1 MKKFV
6 FVLLAF
12 SLSLSAQESVLD
24 SLEVQNLE
32 EVIVSSV
39 RVKDNIPIAFNNV
52 SKEEISKRN
61 LGQDIP
67 ILLNFLPNVVTTSDA
82 GAGIGYTGIRIRGV
96 NSQSTNVTINGIP
109 YNDAESLGTFWVD
122 LPDFSSSVEN
132 LQVQRGIGTS
142 VNGSSAFGA
151 SINILTDK
159 ISQNPYFES
168 ANTIGSFNT
177 VKNNFRFSTGL
188 LNETIEFS
196 GRLSKID
203 SDGYIDRASSDLKS
217 YFLQLSYKKNKT
229 LLKFLNF
236 GGHEITYQAWNG
248 IDLQTL
254 ENNRTYNPSGLYYD
268 LNGEERFHENEVD
281 NYKQDHFQFHWTQSF
296 SENLSSNLGLN
307 LTNGRGYYEQYNE
320 NGSED
325 FITRKWLDNQ
335 FYVINYTLNYLKNN
349 NNIIFGSTYSEYD
362 GDHFGETIWSQNSG
376 DIEFTDLF
384 YNGNGLKKDFS
395 NFIKSIYQISNDVS
409 IYADLQLRNIDYQTT
424 GSTSNIDQ
432 LVVDKKYSFFN
443 PKAGLNYDIN
453 QKNKI
458 YFSLSKAHREPTR
471 SDFENNINIQP
482 EELIDYELGWKYNAE
497 KFFFNSNLYYMG
509 YKNQLVLTG
518 ALDDV
523 GSPIRENSGKSYR
536 TGIEIE
542 SVYKATNKLNI
553 SANISLSENKNVDY
567 KTNYNGVITDWGDTD
582 ISFSPNVISSAGIQF
597 SASQDL
603 TFTLLN
609 KFVGNQYMSN
619 TESNISKLSS
629 YSTTDLNILYTIEN
643 SALWMFGSA
652 YFSEI
657 IVTAMINNIFNKEY
671 VSNGYYYT
679 YDDTWSDPNLITTI
693 EGTGYYPQ
701 AKRNFLL
708 GLTFKL

>member
-39 RVKDNIPIAFNNV
+39 RVKDNIPIAFNNI

-307 LTNGRGYYEQYNE
+307 LTNGKGYYEQYNE

-536 TGIEIE
+536 MGIELE

-629 YSTTDLNILYTIEN
+629 YSTTDLNILYTIKN
-643 SALWMFGSA
+643 SA

-679 YDDTWSDPNLITTI
+679 YDDTWSDPNSITTI

>member
-395 NFIKSIYQISNDVS
+395 NFIKSIYQISNDIS
-409 IYADLQLRNIDYQTT
+409 IYADLQLRNIDYQTS

-482 EELIDYELGWKYNAE
+482 EELIDYELGWKYNTE
-497 KFFFNSNLYYMG
+497 KFSFNSNLYYMG

-536 TGIEIE
+536 TGIELE

-597 SASQDL
+597 IASQDL
-603 TFTLLN
+603 TLTLLN

-619 TESNISKLSS
+619 TESNISRLSS
-629 YSTTDLNILYTIEN
+629 YSTTDLNILYTIKN
-643 SALWMFGSA
+643 SA

-679 YDDTWSDPNLITTI
+679 YDDTWSDPNSITTI

>member
-1 MKKFV
+1 MKKIV

-24 SLEVQNLE
+24 SLEIQNLE

-307 LTNGRGYYEQYNE
+307 LTNGMGYYEQYNE

-542 SVYKATNKLNI
+542 SLYKATNKLNI

-629 YSTTDLNILYTIEN
+629 YSTTDLNILYTIKN
-643 SALWMFGSA
+643 SA

>member
-1 MKKFV
+1 MKKIV

-12 SLSLSAQESVLD
+12 SISLSAQESVVD
-24 SLEVQNLE
+24 SLEIQNLE
-32 EVIVSSV
+32 EVIVSST
-39 RVKDNIPIAFNNV
+39 RVKENIPIAFNNV
-52 SKEEISKRN
+52 SKEDISKRN

-82 GAGIGYTGIRIRGV
+82 GAGIGYTGIRIRGI
-96 NSQSTNVTINGIP
+96 NSQSINVTINGIP

-159 ISQNPYFES
+159 ISQNPYFEA
-168 ANTIGSFNT
+168 ANTVGSFNT
-177 VKNNFRFSTGL
+177 TKNNFRFSTGL
-188 LNETIEFS
+188 LNDTFEFS

-203 SDGYIDRASSDLKS
+203 SDGYIDRAFSDLKS

-229 LLKFLNF
+229 LLKFINF
-236 GGHEITYQAWNG
+236 AGHERTYQAWNG

-281 NYKQDHFQFHWTQSF
+281 NYKQDHFQFHWTQSI
-296 SENLSSNLGLN
+296 SRNLNSNLGLN
-307 LTNGRGYYEQYNE
+307 LTNGKGAYEQYNE

-335 FYVINYTLNYLKNN
+335 FYVINFNLNYSKKKSNL
-349 NNIIFGSTYSEYD
+349 ILGSTYSEYD

-395 NFIKSIYQISNDVS
+395 NFVKSIYQFSDKIS
-409 IYADLQLRNIDYQTT
+409 IYADLQLRKIDYETS
-424 GSTSNIDQ
+424 GSTSN
-432 LVVDKKYSFFN
+432 VDELAVNKKYSFFN
-443 PKAGLNYDIN
+443 PKAGFNYDIN

-458 YFSLSKAHREPTR
+458 YFSLSRAFREPTR
-471 SDFENNINIQP
+471 SDFENNLNIQP
-482 EELIDYELGWKYNAE
+482 EELADYEFGWKYKSE
-497 KFFFNSNLYYMG
+497 KFYFGSNLYYMN

-523 GSPIRENSGKSYR
+523 GTPIRENSGKSYR
-536 TGIEIE
+536 KGIELE
-542 SVYKATNKLNI
+542 TMLKASNNFDISTNI
-553 SANISLSENKNVDY
+553 SFSKNKNIDY
-567 KTNYNGVITDWGDTD
+567 KTNFNGEVTNWGDTD
-582 ISFSPNVISSAGIQF
+582 ISFSPNLISSIAFNYNTKKDFNI
-597 SASQDL
+597 SL
-603 TFTLLN
+603 IN
-609 KFVGNQYMSN
+609 KFVGDQYMSN
-619 TESNISKLSS
+619 TESVVSKLSS
-629 YSTTDLNILYTIEN
+629 YSTTDLNFIY
-643 SALWMFGSA
+643 SFKKSK
-652 YFSEI
+652 YFNEI
-657 IVTAMINNIFNKEY
+657 IFTVMLNNIFDKEY

-679 YDDTWSDPNLITTI
+679 YDDTWSDPNMVTTI

-701 AKRNFLL
+701 AKRNFLI
-708 GLTFKL
+708 GFTFKL

>member
-307 LTNGRGYYEQYNE
+307 LTNGKGYYEQYNE

-409 IYADLQLRNIDYQTT
+409 IYADLQLRNIDYQTF
-424 GSTSNIDQ
+424 GNTSNIDQ

-453 QKNKI
+453 PKNKI

-497 KFFFNSNLYYMG
+497 KFLFNSNLYYMG

-536 TGIEIE
+536 MGIELE

-597 SASQDL
+597 IASQDL
-603 TFTLLN
+603 TLTLLN

-629 YSTTDLNILYTIEN
+629 YSTSDLNILYTIKN
-643 SALWMFGSA
+643 SA

-679 YDDTWSDPNLITTI
+679 YDDTWSDPNSITTI

>member
-307 LTNGRGYYEQYNE
+307 LTNGKGYYEQYNE

-536 TGIEIE
+536 MGIELE

-597 SASQDL
+597 IASQDL
-603 TFTLLN
+603 TLTLLN

-629 YSTTDLNILYTIEN
+629 YSTTDLNILYMIKN
-643 SALWMFGSA
+643 SA

-679 YDDTWSDPNLITTI
+679 YDDTWSDPNSITTI

>member
-12 SLSLSAQESVLD
+12 SLSLGAQESVLD

-409 IYADLQLRNIDYQTT
+409 IYADLQLRNIDYQTF

-536 TGIEIE
+536 MGIELE

-597 SASQDL
+597 NASQDL
-603 TFTLLN
+603 TFALLN

-629 YSTTDLNILYTIEN
+629 YSTTDLNILYTIKN
-643 SALWMFGSA
+643 SA

>member
-1 MKKFV
+1 MKKIV

-12 SLSLSAQESVLD
+12 SSALNAQESVID

-39 RVKDNIPIAFNNV
+39 RVNDNIPIAFNNV
-52 SKEEISKRN
+52 SKEDISKRN

-67 ILLNFLPNVVTTSDA
+67 ILLNFLPNVITTSDA

-159 ISQNPYFES
+159 ISHNPYFES

-281 NYKQDHFQFHWTQSF
+281 NYKQDHFQFHWTQSI
-296 SENLSSNLGLN
+296 SNNLSSNLGLN
-307 LTNGRGYYEQYNE
+307 LTNGKGYYEQYNE
-320 NGSED
+320 SGSED

-335 FYVINYTLNYLKNN
+335 FYVINYNLNYLKNK

-376 DIEFTDLF
+376 NIEFTDLF

-395 NFIKSIYQISNDVS
+395 NFIKSIYQISNNLSV
-409 IYADLQLRNIDYQTT
+409 YADFQLRNIDYKTA
-424 GSTSNIDQ
+424 GSTSNIDE
-432 LVVDKKYSFFN
+432 LAVNKKYSFFN
-443 PKAGLNYDIN
+443 PKAGFNYSIN
-453 QKNKI
+453 KNNRL
-458 YFSLSKAHREPTR
+458 YFSLSKAFREPTR
-471 SDFENNINIQP
+471 SDFENNVDIQP
-482 EELIDYELGWKYNAE
+482 EELVDYELGWKYNVE
-497 KFFFNSNLYYMG
+497 KFLFNSNLYYMS

-518 ALDDV
+518 AIDDV

-536 TGIEIE
+536 VGVEVE

-553 SANISLSENKNVDY
+553 SANISFSENKNIDY
-567 KTNYNGVITDWGDTD
+567 KTNFNGVITNWGDTE
-582 ISFSPNVISSAGIQF
+582 ISFSPNIVSSAGILYN
-597 SASQDL
+597 ASDDL
-603 TFTLLN
+603 TFTLYN
-609 KFVGNQYMSN
+609 KLVGDQYMSN
-619 TESNISKLSS
+619 TESVISKLSS
-629 YSTTDLNILYTIEN
+629 YSTTDLNILYTIKN
-643 SALWMFGSA
+643 SS

-657 IVTAMINNIFNKEY
+657 IITAMLNNIFNKEY

-679 YDDTWSDPNLITTI
+679 YDDTWSDPNIITTI

-708 GLTFKL
+708 GFTFKL

>member
-1 MKKFV
+1 MKKTV
-6 FVLLAF
+6 FVLLVF

-24 SLEVQNLE
+24 SLEIQNLE

-67 ILLNFLPNVVTTSDA
+67 ILLNFLPNVVSTSDA

-177 VKNNFRFSTGL
+177 AKNNFRFSTGL

-307 LTNGRGYYEQYNE
+307 LTNGKGYYEQYNE

-376 DIEFTDLF
+376 DIDFTDLF

-443 PKAGLNYDIN
+443 PKAGLNYDLN

-458 YFSLSKAHREPTR
+458 YFSLSKAYREPTR

-482 EELIDYELGWKYNAE
+482 EELIDYELGWKYNSE
-497 KFFFNSNLYYMG
+497 KFFFNSNLYHMG

-536 TGIEIE
+536 TGIELE
-542 SVYKATNKLNI
+542 SVYKATKKLNI
-553 SANISLSENKNVDY
+553 SANISFSENKNVDY

-603 TFTLLN
+603 TLTFLN
-609 KFVGNQYMSN
+609 KFVGSQYMSN

-629 YSTTDLNILYTIEN
+629 YSTTDLNILYTIKN
-643 SALWMFGSA
+643 SA

-657 IVTAMINNIFNKEY
+657 IITAMINNIFNKEY

>member
-188 LNETIEFS
+188 LNETLEFS

-376 DIEFTDLF
+376 NIEFTDLF

-409 IYADLQLRNIDYQTT
+409 IYADLQLRNIDYQTS

-482 EELIDYELGWKYNAE
+482 EELIDYELGWKYNSE

-536 TGIEIE
+536 TGIELE

-553 SANISLSENKNVDY
+553 SANISFSENKNIDY
-567 KTNYNGVITDWGDTD
+567 KTNYNGLITNWGDTD
-582 ISFSPNVISSAGIQF
+582 ISFSPNFISSAGIQF
-597 SASQDL
+597 NSSQDL
-603 TFTLLN
+603 TFILLN

-629 YSTTDLNILYTIEN
+629 YSTTDLNILYTIKN
-643 SALWMFGSA
+643 SA

>member
-307 LTNGRGYYEQYNE
+307 LTNGKGYYEQYNE

-409 IYADLQLRNIDYQTT
+409 IYADLQLRNIDYQTS

-497 KFFFNSNLYYMG
+497 KFLFNSNLYYMG

-536 TGIEIE
+536 TGIELE

-553 SANISLSENKNVDY
+553 SANISFSENKNVDY

-629 YSTTDLNILYTIEN
+629 YSTTDLNILYTIKN
-643 SALWMFGSA
+643 SA

>member
-497 KFFFNSNLYYMG
+497 KFLFNSNLYYMG

-536 TGIEIE
+536 TGIELE

-629 YSTTDLNILYTIEN
+629 YSTTDLNILYTIKN
-643 SALWMFGSA
+643 SA

>member
-39 RVKDNIPIAFNNV
+39 RVKDNIPIAFNNI

-254 ENNRTYNPSGLYYD
+254 ENNRTYNPPGLYYD

-335 FYVINYTLNYLKNN
+335 FYVVNYTLNYLKNN

-395 NFIKSIYQISNDVS
+395 NFIKSIYQISNYVS
-409 IYADLQLRNIDYQTT
+409 IYADLQLRNIDYQTF

-536 TGIEIE
+536 TGIELE

-553 SANISLSENKNVDY
+553 SANISFSENKNVDY

-597 SASQDL
+597 SASKDL

-629 YSTTDLNILYTIEN
+629 YSTTDLNILYTIKN
-643 SALWMFGSA
+643 SA

-657 IVTAMINNIFNKEY
+657 VVTAMINNIFNKEY

>member
-1 MKKFV
+1 MKKIV

-24 SLEVQNLE
+24 SLEIQNLE

-307 LTNGRGYYEQYNE
+307 LTNGKGYYEQYNE

-542 SVYKATNKLNI
+542 SLYKATNKLNI

-629 YSTTDLNILYTIEN
+629 YSTTDLNILYTIKN
-643 SALWMFGSA
+643 SA

-679 YDDTWSDPNLITTI
+679 YDDTWSDPNSITTI

>member
-409 IYADLQLRNIDYQTT
+409 IYADLQLRNIDYQTS

-482 EELIDYELGWKYNAE
+482 EELIDYELGWKYNSE

-536 TGIEIE
+536 TGIELE

-553 SANISLSENKNVDY
+553 SANISFSENKNVDY

-619 TESNISKLSS
+619 TESDISKLSS
-629 YSTTDLNILYTIEN
+629 YSTTDLNILYTIKN
-643 SALWMFGSA
+643 SA

>member
-536 TGIEIE
+536 MGIELE

-629 YSTTDLNILYTIEN
+629 YSTTDLNILYTIKN
-643 SALWMFGSA
+643 SA

-679 YDDTWSDPNLITTI
+679 YDDTWSDPNSITTI

>member
-39 RVKDNIPIAFNNV
+39 RVKDNIPIAFNNI

-177 VKNNFRFSTGL
+177 VKSNFRFSTGL

-307 LTNGRGYYEQYNE
+307 LTNGKGYYEQYNE

-458 YFSLSKAHREPTR
+458 YFSLSKTHREPTR

-497 KFFFNSNLYYMG
+497 KFLFNSNLYYMG

-536 TGIEIE
+536 MGIELE

-597 SASQDL
+597 IASQDL
-603 TFTLLN
+603 TLTLLN

-629 YSTTDLNILYTIEN
+629 YSTSDLNILYTIKN
-643 SALWMFGSA
+643 SA

-679 YDDTWSDPNLITTI
+679 YDDTWSDPNSITTI

>member
-1 MKKFV
+1 M

-12 SLSLSAQESVLD
+12 SISISAQESVID
-24 SLEVQNLE
+24 SLEIQNLE
-32 EVIVSSV
+32 EVIVSSI
-39 RVKDNIPIAFNNV
+39 RVKENIPIAFNNV

-82 GAGIGYTGIRIRGV
+82 GAGIGYTGIRIRGI

-142 VNGSSAFGA
+142 INGSSAFGA

-168 ANTIGSFNT
+168 ANTVGSFNT
-177 VKNNFRFSTGL
+177 IKNNFRFSTGL
-188 LNETIEFS
+188 LNDTFEFS

-248 IDLQTL
+248 IDFQTL

-296 SENLSSNLGLN
+296 SKNLTSNLALN
-307 LTNGRGYYEQYNE
+307 LTNGKGFYEQYNE

-325 FITRKWLDNQ
+325 FITRKWLENQ
-335 FYVINYTLNYLKNN
+335 FYVINYNLNYSKNKSN
-349 NNIIFGSTYSEYD
+349 LIFGSTYSEYD

-384 YNGNGLKKDFS
+384 YNGNGSKKDFS
-395 NFIKSIYQISNDVS
+395 NFVKSIYQFSERIS
-409 IYADLQLRNIDYQTT
+409 IYTDLQLRKIDYITT
-424 GSTSNIDQ
+424 GSTSNIDE
-432 LVVDKKYSFFN
+432 LAVNKKYSFFN
-443 PKAGLNYDIN
+443 PKAGFNYTLND
-453 QKNKI
+453 KNKI
-458 YFSLSKAHREPTR
+458 YFSLSRAFREPTR
-471 SDFENNINIQP
+471 SDFENNSNIQP
-482 EELIDYELGWKYNAE
+482 EELVDYEFGWKYKTE
-497 KFFFNSNLYYMG
+497 KFYFNSNVYYMN

-523 GSPIRENSGKSYR
+523 GTPIRENSGKSYR
-536 TGIEIE
+536 KGIEFE
-542 SVYKATNKLNI
+542 TMLRASNNFDI
-553 SANISLSENKNVDY
+553 STNISLSKNKNIDY
-567 KTNYNGVITDWGDTD
+567 KTNFNGEVTNWGDTE
-582 ISFSPNVISSAGIQF
+582 ISFSPNLISSIALNYNPKK
-597 SASQDL
+597 DL
-603 TFTLLN
+603 NISILN
-609 KFVGNQYMSN
+609 KFVGDQYMSN
-619 TESNISKLSS
+619 TESVVSKLNS
-629 YSTTDLNILYTIEN
+629 YSTTDLNFIY
-643 SALWMFGSA
+643 SFKKSK

-657 IVTAMINNIFNKEY
+657 IFTVMLNNIFNEEY

-679 YDDTWSDPNLITTI
+679 YDDTWSDPNIVTTI

-701 AKRNFLL
+701 AKRNFLI
-708 GLTFKL
+708 GFTFKL

>member
-307 LTNGRGYYEQYNE
+307 LTNGKGYYEQYNE

-335 FYVINYTLNYLKNN
+335 FYVINYTLNYLNNN

-497 KFFFNSNLYYMG
+497 KFLFNSNLYYMG

-536 TGIEIE
+536 MGIELE

-582 ISFSPNVISSAGIQF
+582 ISFSPNIISSAGIQF
-597 SASQDL
+597 STSQDL
-603 TFTLLN
+603 TLTLLN

-629 YSTTDLNILYTIEN
+629 YSTSDLNILYTIKN
-643 SALWMFGSA
+643 SA

-679 YDDTWSDPNLITTI
+679 YDDTWSDPNSITTI

>member
-1 MKKFV
+1 MKKIV

-12 SLSLSAQESVLD
+12 SISLSAQESVVD
-24 SLEVQNLE
+24 SLEIQNLE
-32 EVIVSSV
+32 EVIVSSI
-39 RVKDNIPIAFNNV
+39 RVKENIPIAFNNV

-82 GAGIGYTGIRIRGV
+82 GAGIGYTGIRIRGI

-168 ANTIGSFNT
+168 ANTVGSFNT
-177 VKNNFRFSTGL
+177 IKNNFRFSTGL
-188 LNETIEFS
+188 LNDTFEFS

-254 ENNRTYNPSGLYYD
+254 ENNRTFNPSGLYYD

-281 NYKQDHFQFHWTQSF
+281 NYKQDHFQFHWTQSI
-296 SENLSSNLGLN
+296 SMNLTSNLGLN
-307 LTNGRGYYEQYNE
+307 LTNGKGFYEQYNE

-335 FYVINYTLNYLKNN
+335 FYVINYNLNFLKNKSN
-349 NNIIFGSTYSEYD
+349 LIFGSTYSEYD
-362 GDHFGETIWSQNSG
+362 GDHFGETIWAQNSD

-395 NFIKSIYQISNDVS
+395 NFIKSIYQISNDIS
-409 IYADLQLRNIDYQTT
+409 IYADLQLRKIDYITS
-424 GSTSNIDQ
+424 GSTSNIDE
-432 LVVDKKYSFFN
+432 LAVNKKYSFFN
-443 PKAGLNYDIN
+443 PKAGFNYNLND
-453 QKNKI
+453 KNKI
-458 YFSLSKAHREPTR
+458 YFSLSRAFREPTR
-471 SDFENNINIQP
+471 SDFENNLNIQP
-482 EELIDYELGWKYNAE
+482 EELVDYEFGWKYKSE
-497 KFFFNSNLYYMG
+497 KFYFGSNLYYMN

-523 GSPIRENSGKSYR
+523 GTPIRENSGKSYR
-536 TGIEIE
+536 KGIELETMLRASNNFDI
-542 SVYKATNKLNI
+542 STNI
-553 SANISLSENKNVDY
+553 SFSKNKNIDY
-567 KTNYNGVITDWGDTD
+567 KTNFNGEVTNWGDTD
-582 ISFSPNVISSAGIQF
+582 ISFSPNLISSIAFNYNPKKDMKI
-597 SASQDL
+597 SI
-603 TFTLLN
+603 LN
-609 KFVGNQYMSN
+609 KFVGDQYMSN
-619 TESNISKLSS
+619 TESVVSKLNS
-629 YSTTDLNILYTIEN
+629 YSTTDLNFIY
-643 SALWMFGSA
+643 SFKKSK
-652 YFSEI
+652 YFNEI
-657 IVTAMINNIFNKEY
+657 IFTAMLNNIFNKEY

-679 YDDTWSDPNLITTI
+679 YDDTWSDPNIVTTI

-701 AKRNFLL
+701 AKRNFLI
-708 GLTFKL
+708 GFTFKL

>member
-409 IYADLQLRNIDYQTT
+409 IYADLQLRNIDYQTS

-536 TGIEIE
+536 MGIELE

-629 YSTTDLNILYTIEN
+629 YSTTDLNILYTIKN
-643 SALWMFGSA
+643 SA

>member
-1 MKKFV
+1 M
-6 FVLLAF
+6 
-12 SLSLSAQESVLD
+12 
-24 SLEVQNLE
+24 
-32 EVIVSSV
+32 
-39 RVKDNIPIAFNNV
+39 
-52 SKEEISKRN
+52 
-61 LGQDIP
+61 
-67 ILLNFLPNVVTTSDA
+67 
-82 GAGIGYTGIRIRGV
+82 
-96 NSQSTNVTINGIP
+96 
-109 YNDAESLGTFWVD
+109 
-122 LPDFSSSVEN
+122 
-132 LQVQRGIGTS
+132 
-142 VNGSSAFGA
+142 
-151 SINILTDK
+151 
-159 ISQNPYFES
+159 
-168 ANTIGSFNT
+168 
-177 VKNNFRFSTGL
+177 KNNFRFSTGL

-307 LTNGRGYYEQYNE
+307 LTNGKGYYEQYNE

-497 KFFFNSNLYYMG
+497 KFLFNSNLYYMG

-597 SASQDL
+597 IASQDL
-603 TFTLLN
+603 TLTLLN

-619 TESNISKLSS
+619 TESNISMLSS
-629 YSTTDLNILYTIEN
+629 YSTTDLNILYTIKN
-643 SALWMFGSA
+643 SA

>member
-1 MKKFV
+1 MKKIV

-12 SLSLSAQESVLD
+12 SVSLSAQESVVD
-24 SLEVQNLE
+24 SLEIQNLE

-67 ILLNFLPNVVTTSDA
+67 ILLNFLPNAVTTSDA
-82 GAGIGYTGIRIRGV
+82 GAGIGYTGIRIRGI
-96 NSQSTNVTINGIP
+96 NSQSINVTINGIP

-159 ISQNPYFES
+159 ISQNPYFEV
-168 ANTIGSFNT
+168 ANTVGSFNT
-177 VKNNFRFSTGL
+177 IKNNLRFSTGL
-188 LNETIEFS
+188 LNDTFEFS

-203 SDGYIDRASSDLKS
+203 SDGYIDRAFSDMKS

-229 LLKFLNF
+229 LLKFINF
-236 GGHEITYQAWNG
+236 AGHERTYQAWNG
-248 IDLQTL
+248 IDIQTL

-281 NYKQDHFQFHWTQSF
+281 NYKQDHFQFHWTQSI
-296 SENLSSNLGLN
+296 SRNLTSNLGLN
-307 LTNGRGYYEQYNE
+307 LTNGKGAYEQYNE

-335 FYVINYTLNYLKNN
+335 FYVINFNLNYSKKKSNL
-349 NNIIFGSTYSEYD
+349 ILGSTYSEYD

-376 DIEFTDLF
+376 NIEYTDLF

-395 NFIKSIYQISNDVS
+395 NFVKSIYQFSDKISV
-409 IYADLQLRNIDYQTT
+409 YADLQLRKIDYETS
-424 GSTSNIDQ
+424 GSTSN
-432 LVVDKKYSFFN
+432 VDELAVNKKYSFFN
-443 PKAGLNYDIN
+443 PKAGFNYSLND
-453 QKNKI
+453 KNKI
-458 YFSLSKAHREPTR
+458 YFSLSRAFREPTR
-471 SDFENNINIQP
+471 SDFENNLNIQP
-482 EELIDYELGWKYNAE
+482 EELADYEFGWKYKSE
-497 KFFFNSNLYYMG
+497 KFYFGSNLYYMN

-523 GSPIRENSGKSYR
+523 GTPIRENSGKSYR
-536 TGIEIE
+536 KGIELE
-542 SVYKATNKLNI
+542 TMLKASNNFDILTNI
-553 SANISLSENKNVDY
+553 SFSKNKNIDY
-567 KTNYNGVITDWGDTD
+567 KTNFNGEVTNWGDTD
-582 ISFSPNVISSAGIQF
+582 ISFSPNLISSIAFNYSPKKDVNI
-597 SASQDL
+597 S
-603 TFTLLN
+603 LLN
-609 KFVGNQYMSN
+609 KFVGDQYMSN
-619 TESNISKLSS
+619 TESVVSKLSS
-629 YSTTDLNILYTIEN
+629 YSTTDLNFIY
-643 SALWMFGSA
+643 SFKKSK
-652 YFSEI
+652 YFNEI
-657 IVTAMINNIFNKEY
+657 IFTVMLNNIFNKEY

-679 YDDTWSDPNLITTI
+679 FDDTWSDPNMVTTV

-701 AKRNFLL
+701 AKRNFLI
-708 GLTFKL
+708 GFTFKL

>member
-39 RVKDNIPIAFNNV
+39 RVKDNIPIAFNNI

-254 ENNRTYNPSGLYYD
+254 ESNRTYNPSGLYYD

-409 IYADLQLRNIDYQTT
+409 IYADLQLRNIDYQTF

-482 EELIDYELGWKYNAE
+482 EELIDYELGWKYNSE

-536 TGIEIE
+536 MGIELE

-629 YSTTDLNILYTIEN
+629 YSTTDLNILYTIKN
-643 SALWMFGSA
+643 SA

>member
-1 MKKFV
+1 MKKIV

-24 SLEVQNLE
+24 SLEIQNLE

-307 LTNGRGYYEQYNE
+307 LTNGKGYYEQYNE

-376 DIEFTDLF
+376 NIEFTDLF

-409 IYADLQLRNIDYQTT
+409 IYADLQLRNIDYQTF

-536 TGIEIE
+536 TGIELE

-553 SANISLSENKNVDY
+553 SANISFSENKNVDY

-619 TESNISKLSS
+619 TESNISRLSS
-629 YSTTDLNILYTIEN
+629 YSTTDLNILYTIKN
-643 SALWMFGSA
+643 SA

>member
-39 RVKDNIPIAFNNV
+39 RVKDNIPIAFNNI

-268 LNGEERFHENEVD
+268 LNGVERFHENEVD

-362 GDHFGETIWSQNSG
+362 GDHFGETIWSQNSD

-443 PKAGLNYDIN
+443 PKAGLNYDLN

-497 KFFFNSNLYYMG
+497 KFLFNSNLYYMS

-536 TGIEIE
+536 TGIELE

-629 YSTTDLNILYTIEN
+629 YSTTDLNILYTIKN
-643 SALWMFGSA
+643 SA

-657 IVTAMINNIFNKEY
+657 IVTAMINNIFDKEY
-671 VSNGYYYT
+671 VSNGFYYT